1 MIPAGWSSL
10 SRRVASRMSAFCEET
25 TIKNNSP
32 VAEITLLGDLTQPL

>member
-10 SRRVASRMSAFCEET
+10 TRRVASRMSAFCEE